1 METKETNQEE
11 LQKTLLELEMHKRRF
26 EAITQRMQMIEA
38 TIEELDDTAKAIDAM
53 KNEKKGKEILVS
65 IGSGSYFKAAVK
77 DNEKI
82 LMGAGAGISIE
93 KTTDEAK
100 KTLESR
106 KEGLHK
112 IADELQKNASELSE
126 RMSYLNG
133 LYEDLARGM
142 Q

>member
-11 LQKTLLELEMHKRRF
+11 LQKTLLELEMHKRRL

-38 TIEELDDTAKAIDAM
+38 TIFELDDTAKAIDAM
-53 KNEKKGKEILVS
+53 KNEKKGNEILVS

-77 DNEKI
+77 DKEKI
-82 LMGAGAGISIE
+82 LIGAGAGISIE

-126 RMSYLNG
+126 RMSYLSG